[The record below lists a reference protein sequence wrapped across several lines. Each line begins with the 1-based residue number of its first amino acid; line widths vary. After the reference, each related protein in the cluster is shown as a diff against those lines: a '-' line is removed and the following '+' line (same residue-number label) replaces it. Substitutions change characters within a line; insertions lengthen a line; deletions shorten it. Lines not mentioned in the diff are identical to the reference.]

1 MTPDTRALH
10 RRTVASLVGSQIV
23 GGIGTSSGIA
33 VAALAAESLGGAELS
48 GLGQTAAV
56 LGSALA
62 AVPLARLMSVR
73 GRRPGLAAGY
83 LVAATGAVVCH
94 RRRATRI
101 VLALPRRH
109 APRRYGERGKPSGPI
124 RGHGSGE

>member
-1 MTPDTRALH
+1 MTPDTRGLH

-83 LVAATGAVVCH
+83 LVAATGAVVC
-94 RRRATRI
+94 I
-101 VLALPRRH
+101 VA
-109 APRRYGERGKPSGPI
+109 G
-124 RGHGSGE
+124 